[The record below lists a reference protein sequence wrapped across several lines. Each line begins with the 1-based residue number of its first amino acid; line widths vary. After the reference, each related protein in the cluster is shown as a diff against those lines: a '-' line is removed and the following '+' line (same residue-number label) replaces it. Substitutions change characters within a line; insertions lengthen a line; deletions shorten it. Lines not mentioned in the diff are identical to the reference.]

1 MARVSRWTLTA
12 SLLVA
17 WELAVRLFVTDP
29 RTLMIVP
36 LPSGIL
42 TTAVVLGLDGTLVWG
57 VARSVLRVAMGTAI
71 AVLVGVP
78 LGALIATA
86 PRLGA
91 VLEAPLRLLR
101 PIPPVAWVPLTMLW
115 FGVTELQQVSIL
127 ALAATFVVA
136 SATHLAVRGVPASLV
151 FAAANLGAPP
161 VDLALRVRVPA
172 ALPGVMAAVREG
184 VATAWFV
191 LVAAEFLAASQGIGV
206 LVLEGRDMLD
216 PARAFVGMGA
226 LALCGLVSDRALAGF
241 GARWTRWA

>member
-1 MARVSRWTLTA
+1 MARLSRWALTA
-12 SLLVA
+12 TLLVA
-17 WELAVRLFVTDP
+17 WELAGRLFIDDP
-29 RTLMIVP
+29 RTRLIVP
-36 LPSGIL
+36 LPSGIVAATVGL
-42 TTAVVLGLDGTLVWG
+42 TLDGTVPRG
-57 VARSVLRVAMGTAI
+57 VARSALRVLIGTGV

-78 LGALIATA
+78 LGALLATA

-101 PIPPVAWVPLTMLW
+101 PIPPVAWVPLTMVW

-151 FAAANLGAPP
+151 FAAANLGALP
-161 VDLALRVRVPA
+161 VELALRVRVPA
-172 ALPGVMAAVREG
+172 ALPGVIAAVREG
-184 VATAWFV
+184 LATAWFV
-191 LVAAEFLAASQGIGV
+191 LVAAEFLAASEGIGV
-206 LVLEGRDMLD
+206 LILEGRDMLD

-226 LALCGLVSDRALAGF
+226 LAVCGLVSDRVLAAL